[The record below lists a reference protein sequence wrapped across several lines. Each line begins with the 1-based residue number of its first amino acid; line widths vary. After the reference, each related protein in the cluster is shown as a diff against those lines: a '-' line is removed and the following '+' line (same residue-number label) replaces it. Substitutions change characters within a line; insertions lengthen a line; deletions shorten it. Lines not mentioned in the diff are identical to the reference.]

1 MTTSEGARAMNEEGE
16 LERAL
21 ARLNERAWGVA
32 MGLLLGLGLLIA
44 TLFLVIKGGQNVG
57 AHLGLLGIF
66 LPGYRVSVLGSLIG
80 FVYAFVIGYA
90 FGRMIGLIYNW
101 LSVPSRKAS

>member
-1 MTTSEGARAMNEEGE
+1 MTPADGVLSMNEESE

-32 MGLLLGLGLLIA
+32 MGLLLGLGLLVA
-44 TLFLVIKGGQNVG
+44 TLFLVIKGGENVG

-66 LPGYRVSVLGSLIG
+66 LPGYSVTVVGSLVG

-90 FGRMIGLIYNW
+90 FGRIIGLIYNW
-101 LSVPSRKAS
+101 LSVPSRKAF

>member
-1 MTTSEGARAMNEEGE
+1 MDEQDE
-16 LERAL
+16 LERTL

-44 TLFLVIKGGQNVG
+44 TLILVIKGGENVG

-66 LPGYRVSVLGSLIG
+66 LPGYRVTVSGALIG

-90 FGRMIGLIYNW
+90 FGRIIGTIYNW
-101 LSVPSRKAS
+101 LSRPRAR

>member
-1 MTTSEGARAMNEEGE
+1 MMTSPGARATSEQGE

-32 MGLLLGLGLLIA
+32 VGLLLGFGLLIA
-44 TLFLVIKGGQNVG
+44 TLLLVLKGGPDVG
-57 AHLGLLGIF
+57 AHLGLLGVF
-66 LPGYRVSVLGSLIG
+66 LPGYRVSVVGSLIG

-90 FGRMIGLIYNW
+90 FGRLIGVIYNR
-101 LSVPSRKAS
+101 LATPRAR